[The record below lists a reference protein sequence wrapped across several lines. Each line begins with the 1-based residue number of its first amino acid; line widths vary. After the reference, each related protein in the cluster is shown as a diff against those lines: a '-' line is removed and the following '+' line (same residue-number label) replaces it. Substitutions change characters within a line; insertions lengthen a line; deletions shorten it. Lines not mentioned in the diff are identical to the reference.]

1 MVIELCIIQKFYLIK
16 IFLFIVVFYTDGD
29 RNMYYSN
36 NYFNQESSNIHQP
49 QGII

>member
-1 MVIELCIIQKFYLIK
+1 MVIAVCVTKKIYLK
-16 IFLFIVVFYTDGD
+16 KYFSLSLLYTDSD

-49 QGII
+49 QGNI